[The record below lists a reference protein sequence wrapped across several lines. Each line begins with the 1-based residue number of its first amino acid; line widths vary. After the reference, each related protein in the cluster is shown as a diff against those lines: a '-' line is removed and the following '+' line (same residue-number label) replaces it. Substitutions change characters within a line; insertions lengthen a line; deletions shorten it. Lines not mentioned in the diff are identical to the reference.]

1 MTDVWARYPLDEM
14 LAQKIAAEDRADPNM
29 AVPRP
34 KIEFVGRAAS
44 EPTIN
49 YLSSEQIRPEAAGTV
64 RVRGI
69 DVPLRPNPPG
79 AEDCCMSGCVNCVYN
94 LYADDVEEWKEEMS
108 AIRARLADAS
118 PPITTE
124 EWNPKKLGPL
134 PGESSA
140 EVKEEEA
147 EEEAAVGTEDPTLQ
161 AFFQLEQRITRK
173 HRNAAKA
180 AERSSEL

>member
-1 MTDVWARYPLDEM
+1 M
-14 LAQKIAAEDRADPNM
+14 
-29 AVPRP
+29 
-34 KIEFVGRAAS
+34 
-44 EPTIN
+44 
-49 YLSSEQIRPEAAGTV
+49 
-64 RVRGI
+64 
-69 DVPLRPNPPG
+69 
-79 AEDCCMSGCVNCVYN
+79 YN

-161 AFFQLEQRITRK
+161 AFFQLEQRIKRK

>member
-1 MTDVWARYPLDEM
+1 M
-14 LAQKIAAEDRADPNM
+14 
-29 AVPRP
+29 
-34 KIEFVGRAAS
+34 
-44 EPTIN
+44 
-49 YLSSEQIRPEAAGTV
+49 
-64 RVRGI
+64 
-69 DVPLRPNPPG
+69 
-79 AEDCCMSGCVNCVYN
+79 YN
-94 LYADDVEEWKEEMS
+94 LYADDLEEWKEEMS

-134 PGESSA
+134 PGESNA
-140 EVKEEEA
+140 EAREEA
-147 EEEAAVGTEDPTLQ
+147 EEEVAVGTEDTTLQ